1 MLVESPTRPQRGAV
15 NPSADRPGDGL
26 RVALVDPGDFT
37 PPYDEALARGLGE
50 IGCRVRLWGM
60 RGRPP
65 ADRTVDKVRHF
76 YPIGNARIAR
86 RLPEA
91 LVSLVKGL
99 EHGPGL
105 AAMADALER
114 EGIDVLHIQW
124 APLPLLDR
132 RLVERLGQRSV
143 PVVFTVHDSRPYNGT
158 RGGPV
163 VWGLERFLAS
173 VDALIVHTAEARE
186 RMIAAGHA
194 PERVHHVPS
203 GLIDLG
209 TAAPPRPI
217 TLDRPLELLMFGAI
231 KPYKGVDILLAAL
244 ARLRPRHR
252 ARLRVTIAGRVFMDL
267 TPFRELIAR
276 EGLAE
281 TVVLR
286 PGYVADA
293 EVARL
298 VAQADALL
306 LPYRLI
312 DASGVAMG
320 AIAAGRPVV
329 ASAIPSFAELFGEG
343 RGGILF
349 PPEDVEALARLLA
362 ELADQPQR
370 LVPLARAMAE
380 LRAGIPSWREI
391 ARRTL
396 AVYAAARERAGAGRR
411 ARSTRAPDAAGGSAG

>member
-1 MLVESPTRPQRGAV
+1 MLVESPTRPQSGAETA
-15 NPSADRPGDGL
+15 SADRPGGGL

-37 PPYDEALARGLGE
+37 PPYDEALARGLAE

-60 RGRPP
+60 SARPP
-65 ADRTVDKVRHF
+65 ADPAIDKVRHF
-76 YPIGNARIAR
+76 YPLGNGRLGRA
-86 RLPEA
+86 LPEG

-99 EHGPGL
+99 EHGPQL
-105 AAMADALER
+105 AAMARFLER
-114 EGIDVLHIQW
+114 EGVDVLHIQW

-132 RLVERLGQRSV
+132 GLVERFTRRGV

-163 VWGLERFLAS
+163 VWGLDRFLAS
-173 VDALIVHTAEARE
+173 VDALIVHTSEARE

-203 GLIDLG
+203 GPIDLG
-209 TAAPPRPI
+209 TTDPPRPI
-217 TLDRPLELLMFGAI
+217 THARPLELLMFGAI

-244 ARLRPRHR
+244 ARLPARQR

-267 TPFRELIAR
+267 TPLRELIAR

-281 TVVLR
+281 IVDLR
-286 PGYVADA
+286 PGYVSDA

-298 VAQADALL
+298 VARADALL

-329 ASAIPSFAELFGEG
+329 ASAIPSFVELFGAG

-362 ELADQPQR
+362 DLAERPQQ

-380 LRAGIPSWREI
+380 LRAGIPSWGEI

-396 AVYAAARERAGAGRR
+396 AVYAAAREWRRAGRF
-411 ARSTRAPDAAGGSAG
+411 ARSAAPPDGAAGAAG

>member
-1 MLVESPTRPQRGAV
+1 MLVESPTRPQSGDSR
-15 NPSADRPGDGL
+15 PSADRAGDGL

-37 PPYDEALARGLGE
+37 PPYDEALARGLAE

-60 RGRPP
+60 SGRPP
-65 ADRTVDKVRHF
+65 ADPAIAKVRHF
-76 YPIGNARIAR
+76 YSLGNGRLGRA
-86 RLPEA
+86 LPEA

-99 EHGPGL
+99 EHGPQL
-105 AAMADALER
+105 AAMARSLER
-114 EGIDVLHIQW
+114 EGIHVLHIQW

-132 RLVERLGQRSV
+132 RLVERFTRRGV

-163 VWGLERFLAS
+163 VWGLDRFLAS

-186 RMIAAGHA
+186 RMLAAGHA

-203 GLIDLG
+203 GPIDLG
-209 TAAPPRPI
+209 TATPPRPI
-217 TLDRPLELLMFGAI
+217 THDRPLELLMFGAI

-244 ARLRPRHR
+244 ARLQPRQR

-267 TPFRELIAR
+267 TPMRELIAR

-281 TVVLR
+281 TVELR

-298 VAQADALL
+298 VARADALL

-329 ASAIPSFAELFGEG
+329 ASAIPSFAELFGGG

-362 ELADQPQR
+362 DLAERPEQ

-380 LRAGIPSWREI
+380 LRRAVPSWDEI
-391 ARRTL
+391 ARRTV
-396 AVYAAARERAGAGRR
+396 AVYAAARERRR
-411 ARSTRAPDAAGGSAG
+411 AGGRALPAHAPDAAGGSAG

>member
-1 MLVESPTRPQRGAV
+1 MLVESPTHPQSGAE
-15 NPSADRPGDGL
+15 NPSADRPGAGL

-37 PPYDEALARGLGE
+37 PPYDEALARGLAE

-60 RGRPP
+60 SGRPP
-65 ADRTVDKVRHF
+65 ADRSVDKVRHF
-76 YPIGNARIAR
+76 YPLGNG
-86 RLPEA
+86 RLGRALPGA
-91 LVSLVKGL
+91 LVSLMKGL

-105 AAMADALER
+105 AAMARVLER
-114 EGIDVLHIQW
+114 EGTDVVHIQW

-132 RLVERLGQRSV
+132 GLVERFTRRGVL
-143 PVVFTVHDSRPYNGT
+143 VVFTVHDSRPYNGT

-163 VWGLERFLAS
+163 VWGLERFAAS
-173 VDALIVHTAEARE
+173 VDALIVHTAEARA

-217 TLDRPLELLMFGAI
+217 APDRPLELLMFGAI
-231 KPYKGVDILLAAL
+231 KPYKGVDVLLAAL
-244 ARLRPRHR
+244 TRLPARQR

-267 TPFRELIAR
+267 TPFRALIAR
-276 EGLAE
+276 EGLTE
-281 TVVLR
+281 TVDLR

-293 EVARL
+293 EVARM
-298 VAQADALL
+298 VARADALL

-329 ASAIPSFAELFGEG
+329 ASAIPSFAELFGGG

-362 ELADQPQR
+362 DLAERPEQ

-380 LRAGIPSWREI
+380 LRAGIPSWNEI

-396 AVYAAARERAGAGRR
+396 AVYAAARERRRAGRSPR
-411 ARSTRAPDAAGGSAG
+411 PASAPGGGGPAG